1 MMQLCGIYKLP
12 VLAVKVL
19 CEMRSIG
26 LNANAVTYG
35 YYNQVW
41 LVISRRN
48 ETYAAIRVSRSL
60 CLTKLLDEVWFGN
73 LLCTH
78 TKLGPLGSPATAN
91 FFYSSPYFVLYHRQF
106 YCDVN
111 TGSVREQMALRK
123 CQL

>member
-48 ETYAAIRVSRSL
+48 ETYAAIQVSCNVFLTS
-60 CLTKLLDEVWFGN
+60 CLMKFG
-73 LLCTH
+73 LAIYYAH
-78 TKLGPLGSPATAN
+78 IQSWA
-91 FFYSSPYFVLYHRQF
+91 R
-106 YCDVN
+106 
-111 TGSVREQMALRK
+111 
-123 CQL
+123 